1 MSFDTFMWFTGEN
14 NGVAV
19 EGESTDKLA
28 KENKAFEIKSFSIS
42 AENNSNIGS
51 STGGAGGAGKVN
63 LDKLSFT
70 KDSCTASI
78 GLFKSLTIGQHFDE
92 VFIEVRRSGGDATG
106 SGKPF
111 MVVKLKMVVISE
123 MEWGGSDGDDQLEDS
138 VVIDYGAIQI
148 DYFKQDNK
156 GMMSKVGDAMW
167 SRVQNQADYTVE

>member
-1 MSFDTFMWFTGEN
+1 MSFDTFMWFKGGAH
-14 NGVAV
+14 GVAV

-28 KENKAFEIKSFSIS
+28 KDNKAFEIKSFSIS
-42 AENNSNIGS
+42 AENNTNIGS
-51 STGGAGGAGKVN
+51 STSGAGGAGKVN

-78 GLFKSLTIGQHFDE
+78 GLFKALTIGAHFDE
-92 VFIEVRRSGGDATG
+92 VTIEVRRSGGDSTG

-111 MVVKLKMVVISE
+111 MVVKLMMVVVSE

-148 DYFKQDNK
+148 DYFKQNSK
-156 GMMSKVGDAMW
+156 GMLDKVGDAMW
-167 SRVQNQADYTVE
+167 SRVLNQAEYAID